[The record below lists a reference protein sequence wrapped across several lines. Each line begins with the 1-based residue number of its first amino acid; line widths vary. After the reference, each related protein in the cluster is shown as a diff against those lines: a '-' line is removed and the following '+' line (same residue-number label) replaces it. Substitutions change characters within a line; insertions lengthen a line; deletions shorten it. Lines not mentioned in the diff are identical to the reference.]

1 MAATTLSMVIQVVER
16 IQVKAGAFMAF
27 RIDGEDKR
35 LDRRHGILINLWYSP
50 EAKVIVKMESVDGSN
65 NQPIAGGTFELI
77 KLSQAN

>member
-1 MAATTLSMVIQVVER
+1 MTVTAYPDGRSMYER

-35 LDRRHGILINLWYSP
+35 LDRRHEILINLWYSP

-65 NQPIAGGTFELI
+65 NQPIVGGH
-77 KLSQAN
+77 LS